1 MRILPVTQPRPAC
14 AGPARIPHSLRI
26 VSVARAGGQQEAT
39 PAPPCHAPPPPSC
52 PPQPRASPP
61 PTAPWP
67 AALLPALA
75 AAAALTLA
83 PHPAALAAPASLPP
97 IIDLARLV
105 PDGTEPRLASRISDL
120 ERRTGWAVRLLT
132 AFNDDTDAPDAAAL
146 RAGWALDARSVA
158 VLVDPSAPNSLRFFP
173 GEAVLADALPRRF
186 FIELQA
192 RFGNQFERRKD
203 GGDVEALGGA
213 LDALLTCLEPDAKC
227 GGAVPGLAQEQRSLT
242 TLTSAAGGFVFGFA
256 TRVGAVLPLA
266 PLWAPLLVVYGL
278 APLLTRLPPVEAALP
293 AAINVAAFVGAALL
307 FRASPLFTQA
317 GAARDSLTRE
327 GQARRMRTEDE
338 EEE

>member
-1 MRILPVTQPRPAC
+1 MRELLTRL
-14 AGPARIPHSLRI
+14 GPAFIKVGQALSSRPDLLSPAYIQELETLQDRIPPFSDAA
-26 VSVARAGGQQEAT
+26 ARAVLDAELGVQAAT
-39 PAPPCHAPPPPSC
+39 VFASLTPS
-52 PPQPRASPP
+52 PV
-61 PTAPWP
+61 
-67 AALLPALA
+67 A
-75 AAAALTLA
+75 AASLGQVYRGILA
-83 PHPAALAAPASLPP
+83 PQHGGGEVAVKVQRPGVGASIALDVFILRH
-97 IIDLARLV
+97 L
-105 PDGTEPRLASRISDL
+105 
-120 ERRTGWAVRLLT
+120 
-132 AFNDDTDAPDAAAL
+132 AAAL